1 MKLHIK
7 IFIRI
12 CLIIFM
18 LIFKSNVFAQVYSET
33 GLERSNPKQ
42 LNFLIGELS
51 KETEKIGLTRD
62 TILLKC
68 KNRFKESGLEP
79 VVSDSTREFLFVGC
93 SVAGKTFT
101 INLQFERIVEYKAGL
116 KKYFMLG
123 TTWFKGWTGTHG
135 GNIDYVLRGL
145 DDLITSFLKDYLKAN
160 TTLLKE
166 QKKNNITK

>member
-1 MKLHIK
+1 MKLHINT
-7 IFIRI
+7 FIII
-12 CLIIFM
+12 CLTVST
-18 LIFKSNVFAQVYSET
+18 LSFKSNVLAQVYSET

-42 LNFLIGELS
+42 LNFLVGKLS

-62 TILLKC
+62 TIRTKC
-68 KNRFKESGLEP
+68 ESRFKQSGLEP
-79 VVSDSTREFLFVGC
+79 VLSDSAQEFLFVGC

-101 INLQFERIVEYKAGL
+101 INLQFERIMEYKVGQ

-145 DDLITSFLKDYLKAN
+145 DDLINSFLNDYLKAN
-160 TTLLKE
+160 PTLV
-166 QKKNNITK
+166 KKSDK